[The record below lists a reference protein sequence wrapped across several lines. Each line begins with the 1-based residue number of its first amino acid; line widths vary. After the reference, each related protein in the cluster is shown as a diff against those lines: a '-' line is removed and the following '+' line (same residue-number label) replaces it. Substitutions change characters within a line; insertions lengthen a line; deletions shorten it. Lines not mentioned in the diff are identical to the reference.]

1 MAEIAQT
8 WWGRGQGG
16 MRGEPEQSPLHLPFH
31 PGLDW
36 VGSLWEVWV
45 GSDPFLKGVEVQMV
59 GKMGLLAS
67 QQRSRHREGQREWGW
82 PAWGEEARPQPM
94 RHYTV
99 NWAEQSLTLLAVVS
113 PVCPMTTFSRV
124 PPQGW
129 ASSEFSLLLPP
140 LTFSALCSGQR
151 RQFPSPGG
159 AAPAQHPGQR
169 LTLGLGMAATRASFW
184 LLWSSLCSDKA
195 ALLLTSFPPLLTL
208 PLNAA
213 AGLVPSIHHRF
224 TLVWLPERGR
234 ENMERGKWADWP
246 LSTLGFVSITH
257 QRESKGAWRNPGPF
271 LNPLQLD
278 LTQRAL
284 VILEGTTETQKR

>member
-1 MAEIAQT
+1 
-8 WWGRGQGG
+8 
-16 MRGEPEQSPLHLPFH
+16 
-31 PGLDW
+31 
-36 VGSLWEVWV
+36 
-45 GSDPFLKGVEVQMV
+45 
-59 GKMGLLAS
+59 
-67 QQRSRHREGQREWGW
+67 
-82 PAWGEEARPQPM
+82 
-94 RHYTV
+94 
-99 NWAEQSLTLLAVVS
+99 
-113 PVCPMTTFSRV
+113 
-124 PPQGW
+124 
-129 ASSEFSLLLPP
+129 
-140 LTFSALCSGQR
+140 
-151 RQFPSPGG
+151 
-159 AAPAQHPGQR
+159 
-169 LTLGLGMAATRASFW
+169 MAATRASFW

-224 TLVWLPERGR
+224 TLVWLPEPGR

-284 VILEGTTETQKR
+284 VILEGTTEAQKR